1 MQSLFIL
8 AFKHLTMGY
17 VSFSAGGRVCCADCQ
32 LVKLRSETGL
42 ASDRE
47 WPASLAE
54 RARCGAGD

>member
-1 MQSLFIL
+1 
-8 AFKHLTMGY
+8 MGY